1 MKILVLVNT
10 LQSVQSFIYANHI
23 DFFVWTAKNRPD
35 IEFVF
40 YTPHRMSID
49 NARNT
54 AADLAMKA
62 ECDYLMF
69 IDDDVMIPK
78 NTLDLLLKADKDI
91 IAGLVII
98 RGMPFNV
105 MAFRWQDLGVPQ
117 EDRPKEDE
125 KRSLTFYNDLP
136 LRTPCGPRTEGDEV
150 ISHSRFDINC
160 PECLKIGLHPDGLQ
174 PVIDVDAIGFSCA
187 LIKTDVLH
195 QLTTPYFI
203 TGRHHT
209 EDVYFCMKVKTELVG
224 TETNAAPTIA
234 MHTGVMCGHLLNP
247 EPIEWS
253 VRKRLSDFYAP
264 EVAKEKEAAQGFH
277 RDMGYIEKCLANL
290 GANDGNK

>member
-1 MKILVLVNT
+1 
-10 LQSVQSFIYANHI
+10 
-23 DFFVWTAKNRPD
+23 
-35 IEFVF
+35 
-40 YTPHRMSID
+40 MSID

-62 ECDYLMF
+62 QCDYLMF

-105 MAFRWQDLGVPQ
+105 MAFRWMDLGVPQ

-136 LRTPCGPRTEGDEV
+136 LRTPCESGHE
-150 ISHSRFDINC
+150 RFHIECEN
-160 PECLKIGLHPDGLQ
+160 CLKIGLHPDGLQ
-174 PVIDVDAIGFSCA
+174 AVVDVDAIGFSCA

-224 TETNAAPTIA
+224 TEENNNQAPTIA
-234 MHTGVMCGHLLNP
+234 MHTGVQCGHLLNP

-253 VRKRLSDFYAP
+253 VRKRLTDFYAP
-264 EVAKEKEAAQGFH
+264 EVAKEKEASAENFH
-277 RDMGYIEKCLANL
+277 RNMGYIEKCLANL
-290 GANDGNK
+290 GATDGK